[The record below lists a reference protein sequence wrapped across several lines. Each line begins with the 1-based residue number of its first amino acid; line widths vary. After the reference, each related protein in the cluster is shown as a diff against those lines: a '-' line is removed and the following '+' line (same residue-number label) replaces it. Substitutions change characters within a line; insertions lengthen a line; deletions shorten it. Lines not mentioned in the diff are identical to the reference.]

1 MAEAPGRFAGRP
13 THLLD
18 LDDAASDIRQALALL
33 LRQWCAAAPT
43 ADALVLASGVIS
55 RQELADSALDLQ
67 RQLQALLGRRRCSVA
82 VHLGNHPLNLA
93 LGLALFS
100 SGHCQLVLPT
110 HAPAAEWARLLA
122 ATPCQL
128 LISDQAPFPLADQ
141 PAVLLGR
148 LAAEPALSVW
158 GLELGERAGDNR
170 AGDNSGDAGPV
181 LLTDAAFITHSSG
194 TTTGLPVPNAN
205 PFLLPL
211 SYALSGADWVYF
223 TPRRLVEASF
233 QFSAPR
239 MQLLTHL
246 LAGAAL
252 CLYSRQDQARLGS
265 LYGAMAATR
274 LHLFVPGLRRHL
286 CGTGPRSFPAD
297 ARFLTG
303 TDRVPQALRQ
313 QVAACYPG
321 SLAIAYSTS
330 QLGAITLLPE
340 ERLLEVE
347 ESVGWPQ
354 EGVAIRPAQDG
365 ADLHQ
370 AFEVAVDKQWPIP
383 YRTPDGRERLHL
395 HRRQDCRTGD
405 MLRLDSGGQM
415 VFCGRA
421 DDVFLFRGVLIYPLE
436 LEAALEAA
444 DAVEEAVVFG
454 AASERYGAVPMA
466 VVKLRD
472 GVDPEQTCRALM
484 RQSKQLFGFR
494 GLYAVHAESEIPRGI
509 GEKPLRRLLAERHR
523 LP

>member
-1 MAEAPGRFAGRP
+1 MAEALGRFAGRP

-43 ADALVLASGVIS
+43 ADALVLETGVIC

-93 LGLALFS
+93 LGLALFG

-110 HAPAAEWARLLA
+110 HAAAAEWARLLA

-128 LISDQAPFPLADQ
+128 LISDQEGFPLADQ
-141 PAVLLGR
+141 PALLLGR
-148 LAAEPALSVW
+148 LAAEPALNVW
-158 GLELGERAGDNR
+158 GLKPGEW
-170 AGDNSGDAGPV
+170 AGDNSGDAGRV
-181 LLTDAAFITHSSG
+181 RLTDAAFITHSSG
-194 TTTGLPVPNAN
+194 TTTGLPAPNVS

-211 SYALSGADWVYF
+211 SYALSGPDWVYF

-239 MQLLTHL
+239 KQLLTHL

-265 LYGAMAATR
+265 LYGDMAATR

-286 CGTGPRSFPAD
+286 CGTGPRSFPAG

-313 QVAACYPG
+313 QVVACYPG
-321 SLAIAYSTS
+321 SLAIVYSTS

-347 ESVGWPQ
+347 ESVGWTL
-354 EGVAIRPAQDG
+354 GDVAISPVQAG
-365 ADLHQ
+365 VDLHQ

-383 YRTPDGRERLHL
+383 YRTPDGRECVHV
-395 HRRQDCRTGD
+395 HRRQGCRTGD
-405 MLRLDSGGQM
+405 MLRLDPGGQM

-436 LEAALEAA
+436 LEAALEASN
-444 DAVEEAVVFG
+444 AVEEAVVFG
-454 AASERYGAVPMA
+454 ALSERYGAVPMA
-466 VVKLRD
+466 VVTLRE

-494 GLYAVHAESEIPRGI
+494 GLYAVHAEAEIPRGI
-509 GEKPLRRLLAERHR
+509 GQKPLRRLLAERYR